1 MLMTLELLGT
11 EPLVLLGKHL
21 TPASPTA
28 EIPLRVLEYVRIY
41 SKSTNR
47 LNFGELD
54 GLLDCGIIRI
64 LIPPSR
70 TITTSAQ
77 LRALE
82 VNGVITVDHVATP
95 GTGTPI
101 GYRGGLEFSDKF
113 DLSEDIHSNTVHVDV
128 NSSAV
133 VQYGLPVSTGQTNVE
148 GVETK
153 VSRADHKHR
162 TGLKV
167 QDAGVDVA
175 EVPTIDFKGSGVAS
189 VVYNPGSDKVEVA
202 IEGTGSGLRKQ
213 AFTAGD
219 WGLGSIALDIPLPD
233 NATIE
238 ECSVEVVS
246 AFDNAVQVR
255 LGDAADH
262 DRLMDEYDSDLAEAG
277 NTYKTTNNYTY
288 VAATQLRVYFVGG
301 PPSAGNAVAYVY
313 FSTR

>member
-1 MLMTLELLGT
+1 MQMILELLGS
-11 EPLVLLGKHL
+11 EPLTLLGKHL

-28 EIPLRVLEYVRIY
+28 QVPLRVLEYVRIY

-54 GLLDCGIIRI
+54 NLLDCGLIRI
-64 LIPPSR
+64 TIPPSR
-70 TITTSAQ
+70 YITTSAQ

-82 VNGVITVDHVATP
+82 VRGVITVDTLADP
-95 GTGTPI
+95 GTGTPV
-101 GYRGGLEFSDKF
+101 GYRGGLEFSSKF
-113 DLSEDIHSNTVHVDV
+113 TLAEDEDSNTVHVDV
-128 NSSAV
+128 NASAV
-133 VQYGLPVSTGQTNVE
+133 VEYGPPVSTGQANVE
-148 GVETK
+148 GIETK

-175 EVPTIDFKGSGVAS
+175 EVPTIDFKGSGVIS
-189 VVYNPGSDKVEVA
+189 VVHDVGGDKVEVT
-202 IEGTGSGLRKQ
+202 IEGSSGLRKQ

-219 WGLGSIALDIPLPD
+219 WGSGSVALDTPIPA

-238 ECSVEVVS
+238 EVSLVVVS
-246 AFDNAVQVR
+246 TFDNAVQVR
-255 LGDAADH
+255 VGDAVDN

-277 NTYKTTNNYTY
+277 NTYKTTSNYTY
-288 VAATQLRVYFVGG
+288 VASTQLRVYFVGG
-301 PPSAGNAVAYVY
+301 PPSAGNAVVYVY